1 MYRDDEAKGGGG
13 TGNLTDTA
21 IQTLTPRRFKIPSLK
36 IDDEQHMTRV
46 LSRKG
51 SYLVLQR
58 LLLVLHKVPLKFGR
72 LRVINLE
79 SLNFL
84 FRLFFRLGKSGWCC
98 ATNGSS
104 FLRLEGLFSCR
115 IILLVLREVL
125 SHNYSVRVVSFY
137 RAIFDIFDI
146 FVKVGLRRIIVLRSL
161 SASPSM
167 KKNLVGDASR
177 RSYT

>member
-1 MYRDDEAKGGGG
+1 
-13 TGNLTDTA
+13 
-21 IQTLTPRRFKIPSLK
+21 
-36 IDDEQHMTRV
+36 MTRV

-58 LLLVLHKVPLKFGR
+58 LLLVLYKVPLRFGR

-125 SHNYSVRVVSFY
+125 SHNYSVRVVSLY

-146 FVKVGLRRIIVLRSL
+146 FVKVGLRIIIVLRSL

-167 KKNLVGDASR
+167 KKNNLVGDASR
-177 RSYT
+177 SSCTERFLLVSHVFARLEMRSIGKSGPRF

>member
-1 MYRDDEAKGGGG
+1 MGGGGDGG

-58 LLLVLHKVPLKFGR
+58 LLLVLYKVPLRFGR

-84 FRLFFRLGKSGWCC
+84 FRLFFRLSKSGWCYK
-98 ATNGSS
+98 
-104 FLRLEGLFSCR
+104 RQ
-115 IILLVLREVL
+115 
-125 SHNYSVRVVSFY
+125 
-137 RAIFDIFDI
+137 
-146 FVKVGLRRIIVLRSL
+146 
-161 SASPSM
+161 
-167 KKNLVGDASR
+167 
-177 RSYT
+177 